1 MPKQLPPLSDADVKR
16 MAFGLVTAVALRD
29 AEGYNLLLDSL
40 SGRDVGK
47 LIFTL
52 VLWASELIE
61 EVSEYEDVDF
71 EYCLKLLGQAL
82 LENQEAFEVARRE
95 LLYAEAEPPETPD

>member
-40 SGRDVGK
+40 SGRNVGK

-82 LENQEAFEVARRE
+82 LENQEAFESARRE
-95 LLYAEAEPPETPD
+95 LLYAEEAPEATD